1 MGLFFGKKCKINF
14 IKLTNRYL
22 MIVTIYM
29 VFFFISNY
37 LKIKEIS
44 LDVTIYMVIFCI
56 CASFYYPHDQNNKH
70 IYILLYKMI
79 KWQSIMSASVCIF
92 LSVCSVLVDIIK
104 KTLRFLSSS
113 FLNIS
118 MTLLLWLQNF
128 LQILKMPLK
137 NGINASFFC
146 FHITNVNTLNFVH
159 VSSI

>member
-1 MGLFFGKKCKINF
+1 
-14 IKLTNRYL
+14 
-22 MIVTIYM
+22 M
-29 VFFFISNY
+29 VFDLIWISWDFSLEKNDKLYKIYKSIFNDSNTLYILFISNY

-92 LSVCSVLVDIIK
+92 LSVCSVLVDIILK

-118 MTLLLWLQNF
+118 KTLLLWLQNF
-128 LQILKMPLK
+128 LQILKIPK
-137 NGINASFFC
+137 
-146 FHITNVNTLNFVH
+146 
-159 VSSI
+159 

>member
-118 MTLLLWLQNF
+118 KTLLLWLQNF
-128 LQILKMPLK
+128 LQILKMPKK
-137 NGINASFFC
+137 NGVNASFFC

>member
-1 MGLFFGKKCKINF
+1 MVFDLIWISWDFSLEKNDKLYKIYKSIFNESNT
-14 IKLTNRYL
+14 LY
-22 MIVTIYM
+22 IY
-29 VFFFISNY
+29 FFFISNY

-92 LSVCSVLVDIIK
+92 LSVCSVLVDIILK

-118 MTLLLWLQNF
+118 KTLLLWLQNF
-128 LQILKMPLK
+128 LQILKIPK
-137 NGINASFFC
+137 
-146 FHITNVNTLNFVH
+146 
-159 VSSI
+159 

>member
-1 MGLFFGKKCKINF
+1 
-14 IKLTNRYL
+14 
-22 MIVTIYM
+22 
-29 VFFFISNY
+29 
-37 LKIKEIS
+37 
-44 LDVTIYMVIFCI
+44 MVIFCI

-118 MTLLLWLQNF
+118 KTLLLWLQNF
-128 LQILKMPLK
+128 LQILKMPKK
-137 NGINASFFC
+137 NGVNASFFA
-146 FHITNVNTLNFVH
+146 FILQMLILWTLYMYHRFNTLKRSYLNTHFVIQMYILFFEFFFIIF
-159 VSSI
+159 VFC

>member
-1 MGLFFGKKCKINF
+1 
-14 IKLTNRYL
+14 

-29 VFFFISNY
+29 GFFIISNY

-56 CASFYYPHDQNNKH
+56 CASFYYPHDKKNKL

-104 KTLRFLSSS
+104 K
-113 FLNIS
+113 NIKIPFIFIS
-118 MTLLLWLQNF
+118 KHIYDITFMT
-128 LQILKMPLK
+128 
-137 NGINASFFC
+137 A
-146 FHITNVNTLNFVH
+146 
-159 VSSI
+159 

>member
-1 MGLFFGKKCKINF
+1 
-14 IKLTNRYL
+14 

-56 CASFYYPHDQNNKH
+56 CASFYYPHDQKNKH

-118 MTLLLWLQNF
+118 MTLLL
-128 LQILKMPLK
+128 
-137 NGINASFFC
+137 
-146 FHITNVNTLNFVH
+146 
-159 VSSI
+159 